1 MDDGICGALTPAGP
15 DTILTVE
22 VTAGHGRDLFPTG
35 YNPWRKAIGC
45 RVSAPPVEGR
55 ANRAVI
61 ELIGTTLGLPANRV
75 TLVSGQTSSVKRL
88 RISGLSREKICDLLR
103 SHSPDG

>member
-1 MDDGICGALTPAGP
+1 MEDGICGALTPAGP

-45 RVSAPPVEGR
+45 RVSAPPVGGQ

-61 ELIGTTLGLPANRV
+61 GLIGATLGVPAKRV
-75 TLVSGQTSSVKRL
+75 MLVSGRTSSVKRL
-88 RISGLSREKICDLLR
+88 RIAGLSIEQTCDILR
-103 SHSPDG
+103 SHSHDG

>member
-1 MDDGICGALTPAGP
+1 MEDGICGALTQAGP

-22 VTAGHGRDLFPTG
+22 VTAGHGADSFPDG

-61 ELIGTTLGLPANRV
+61 VLIGATLGLPASRV
-75 TLVSGQTSSVKRL
+75 TLVSGQTSSLKRL
-88 RISGLSREKICDLLR
+88 RISGISCEQTCGLLR
-103 SHSPDG
+103 SILSRK